1 MEKELRVLKIKNGTV
16 IDHIEGGQALN
27 VLKIIGVPKTTV
39 TIAMNVPSK
48 KTGIKD
54 IVKVEGRELKEEE
67 VNKISLI
74 SPRATIN
81 IIRNYEVV
89 EKRKVEIPE
98 IVEGVLKCAN
108 PNCITNFENVT
119 TKFITESKSPIK
131 LRCYYCERIM
141 EQEDIVR
148 QF

>member
-27 VLKIIGVPKTTV
+27 VLKIIGIPKTTV

-89 EKRKVEIPE
+89 EK
-98 IVEGVLKCAN
+98 
-108 PNCITNFENVT
+108 
-119 TKFITESKSPIK
+119 
-131 LRCYYCERIM
+131 
-141 EQEDIVR
+141 
-148 QF
+148 

>member
-27 VLKIIGVPKTTV
+27 VLKIIGMPKTTV
-39 TIAMNVPSK
+39 TIAMYVPSK
-48 KTGIKD
+48 KMGTKD
-54 IVKVEGRELKEEE
+54 IVKVEGKELREEE

-74 SPRATIN
+74 SPNATIN
-81 IIRNYEVV
+81 IIRDYEVV
-89 EKRKVEIPE
+89 EKRKVKIPQV
-98 IVEGVLKCAN
+98 IEGVLKCAN
-108 PNCITNFENVT
+108 PNCITNFEAVP
-119 TKFITESKSPIK
+119 TKFLTESKSPIK

-141 EQEDIVR
+141 DQSDIVK

>member
-27 VLKIIGVPKTTV
+27 VLKIIGIPKTTV

-89 EKRKVEIPE
+89 EKRKVEIPK

-108 PNCITNFENVT
+108 PNCITNFENVA

>member
-54 IVKVEGRELKEEE
+54 IVKVEGRELREEE
-67 VNKISLI
+67 VNRISLI
-74 SPRATIN
+74 SPKATIN
-81 IIRNYEVV
+81 IVRNYEVV
-89 EKRKVEIPE
+89 EKRKVKIPE
-98 IVEGVLKCAN
+98 IVEGVLRCAN
-108 PNCITNFENVT
+108 PNCITNFEEAT
-119 TKFITESKSPIK
+119 TRFITESKSPIK